1 MKRILGKFLGILL
14 TVALVMSLIPA
25 MVVLADSNDAK
36 PFKVGG
42 YYLDGEA
49 IDFGETGCYIAGHG
63 QDGGKKLTGT
73 HTLTI
78 DKIQSVGGRKFVHV
92 LIDEDEDS
100 FIDIIVEDDK
110 VDVSAFY
117 IETGG
122 EGKMF
127 NPYTV
132 AGISLSEAIKS
143 RFAEEVDALPEV
155 DDLTLD
161 DEAAVKAVRE
171 TYNNYNDEEK
181 SYVPQTSLDELVA
194 CEAQIEKLAAEKK
207 VKDTAEEI
215 IKKIDALPLPE
226 FITLDDEDAIN
237 GLFDEIDELPD
248 EVLEL
253 IPEDELKKLDDAKEA
268 LDKFKN
274 EMKEV
279 EEVIALIKA
288 LPEADEVTLEDVEEV
303 YDARAAYDVLTKR
316 QQSFVDDDS
325 TKKLDEVYLATEKLW
340 LGYFID
346 LADDLLDDY
355 GDIMS
360 DDVKAALEDSVK
372 AGKLLLA
379 EDADTTISEIN
390 EATDAVY
397 YALWDADD
405 ELSDIYVFTEGA
417 ESSWTKG
424 SKDPFKFRI
433 VQCGLEDDAYDS
445 FLNAGSKVL
454 VDGEVVDAKYL
465 TAEKGSVII
474 TIIPEFLETLSVG
487 EHTITVNFSNSVTLT
502 TKLTVNA
509 PASVPATGESVS
521 YLAFTGASLILL
533 AGCAYALRKCVAEK

>member
-1 MKRILGKFLGILL
+1 MKRLLGKFLGIIL

-25 MVVLADSNDAK
+25 MVVSADSDNAR

-42 YYLDGEA
+42 YYLDGEK
-49 IDFGETGCYIAGHG
+49 IDFGETGCYIVGHG
-63 QDGGKKLTGT
+63 QDSGYIKYTGI

-78 DKIQSVGGRKFVHV
+78 DEIKSVGGRQFVHV
-92 LIDEDEDS
+92 LFDEDEDT
-100 FIDIIVEDDK
+100 FFDIIVDDDTVK
-110 VDVSAFY
+110 VSAFF

-132 AGISLSEAIKS
+132 AGITSAEAIGS
-143 RFAEEVDALPEV
+143 RFVDDVDALPEV
-155 DDLTLD
+155 DALTLD
-161 DEAAVKAVRE
+161 DADDVKALRE
-171 TYNNYNDEEK
+171 AYNDFNEEEK
-181 SYVPQTSLDELVA
+181 SYVTDAALEALA
-194 CEAQIEKLAAEKK
+194 AREAQIEKLKAKE
-207 VKDTAEEI
+207 TAEDI
-215 IKKIDALPLPE
+215 IKRIDALPLPE
-226 FITLDDEDAIN
+226 FITLDDEDDIN
-237 GLFDEIDELPD
+237 DLLDEIDELPD

-340 LGYFID
+340 LEYFIN
-346 LADDLLDDY
+346 LADDLLEDY

-379 EDADTTISEIN
+379 EDADTTISEII

-445 FLNAGSKVL
+445 FLNAGRKVL

-487 EHTITVNFSNSVTLT
+487 EHTITINFSNSVTLT

-533 AGCAYALRKCVAEK
+533 AGCAYVLRKRVAEK

>member
-1 MKRILGKFLGILL
+1 MKRLLGKFLGIML
-14 TVALVMSLIPA
+14 TVAIVMSLIPV
-25 MVVLADSNDAK
+25 MVVSAASDDAR

-42 YYLDGEA
+42 YYLIGEK
-49 IDFGETGCYIAGHG
+49 IDFGDTGCSIAGHG
-63 QDGGKKLTGT
+63 EDAFIELTGI

-78 DKIQSVGGRKFVHV
+78 DNIQNIGGRQFVHV
-92 LIDEDEDS
+92 LIDEDEDTV
-100 FIDIIVEDDK
+100 INIIVEDDT
-110 VDVSAFY
+110 VNVSAFY
-117 IETGG
+117 IEGG
-122 EGKMF
+122 EGRIS
-127 NPYTV
+127 NPYKV
-132 AGISLSEAIKS
+132 AGITSAEAIGS
-143 RFAEEVDALPEV
+143 RFADDVDALPGV
-155 DDLTLD
+155 DDLTLNDAD
-161 DEAAVKAVRE
+161 DVKALRE
-171 TYNNYNDEEK
+171 MYNDFNDEEK
-181 SYVPQTSLDELVA
+181 SYVSDTALNG
-194 CEAQIEKLAAEKK
+194 LAARETQINKLMAGK
-207 VKDTAEEI
+207 I
-215 IKKIDALPLPE
+215 IDAIDALPLPE

-340 LGYFID
+340 LEYFID
-346 LADDLLDDY
+346 LADDLLEDY

-379 EDADTTISEIN
+379 EDADTTISEIT

-487 EHTITVNFSNSVTLT
+487 EHTITINFSNSVTLT

-533 AGCAYALRKCVAEK
+533 AGCAYVLRKRVAEK

>member
-1 MKRILGKFLGILL
+1 MKRLLGKFLGIML
-14 TVALVMSLIPA
+14 TVAIVMTLIPA
-25 MVVLADSNDAK
+25 MVVSAASDDAR

-42 YYLDGEA
+42 YYLDGET
-49 IDFGETGCYIAGHG
+49 IDFGEDGYLVAFYGADISAVKITGKHAINI
-63 QDGGKKLTGT
+63 TE
-73 HTLTI
+73 TI
-78 DKIQSVGGRKFVHV
+78 SRTDD
-92 LIDEDEDS
+92 L
-100 FIDIIVEDDK
+100 IVEAVIDHDENQKIGFCTYSYFTEEVAFWFMYYEGDDY
-110 VDVSAFY
+110 VFLTAVPLA
-117 IETGG
+117 
-122 EGKMF
+122 
-127 NPYTV
+127 
-132 AGISLSEAIKS
+132 EAIGS
-143 RFAEEVDALPEV
+143 RFADDVDALPGV
-155 DDLTLD
+155 DDLTLEDAD
-161 DEAAVKAVRE
+161 DVKALRE
-171 TYNNYNDEEK
+171 MYNDFNDEEK
-181 SYVPQTSLDELVA
+181 SYVSDTALNG
-194 CEAQIEKLAAEKK
+194 LAARETQINKLMAGK
-207 VKDTAEEI
+207 I
-215 IKKIDALPLPE
+215 IDSIDALPLPE

-340 LGYFID
+340 LEYFID
-346 LADDLLDDY
+346 FADDLLDDY

-487 EHTITVNFSNSVTLT
+487 EHTVTINFDNSVTLT

-509 PASVPATGESVS
+509 PTAVPATGENIS
-521 YLAFTGASLILL
+521 YLAFAGASLILL
-533 AGCAYALRKCVAEK
+533 AGCAYVLRKRVTVEK